1 VAWEL
6 LELMVVLAVAVRG
19 EVLLCQT
26 QVLELQ
32 TKVLL
37 VELVILLITEAVA
50 VAVAL
55 VLLERMLMEQPL
67 EMVVLA

>member
-37 VELVILLITEAVA
+37 VELVILLITEAVEEA
-50 VAVAL
+50 VAQ
-55 VLLERMLMEQPL
+55 VLLERMFLEQLL

>member
-37 VELVILLITEAVA
+37 VELVILLITEAVEEA
-50 VAVAL
+50 VAQ
-55 VLLERMLMEQPL
+55 VLLERMFLEQPL